1 MAKLN
6 EEQVSKQA
14 KKFFEKGVIAM
25 ERNNLD
31 YAISMFIASID
42 AEPQFFRAR
51 QLLHAASVKMFTESG
66 KGVFAHIV
74 TTISALP
81 QLLQG
86 QIAMSSKKYS
96 KAMSIAERVLQKD
109 PFNLP
114 FLTLLCKASEKADM
128 PEVAIDALKAA
139 TKYYS
144 DNTNLLTWLGDLY
157 SSTDDLEEA
166 KNCYETVVNLKPNDA
181 KALKTLKDAMAR
193 GSMERGG
200 WAAAQEGDSFR
211 HAIKKGDAQEGE
223 EETGSDDV
231 TLLIQDALDKLHD
244 NPKDMNMRRKL
255 ISLYQQANRFDDA
268 IKTLKETQQMT
279 SAPDP
284 TLEKTL
290 TEIYT
295 LKFDYEIEE
304 LEKKNEQQ
312 AANNKKEE
320 KKQFLLQNISDRVK
334 RYPNDLPLRY
344 DYGVLLLET
353 GEINEAI
360 KQLQV
365 AERNPQRKLDALYYL
380 GLCFKKKGQFDLA
393 KQQLETAAQELTEMN
408 ELKKNIFYELGAIY
422 EQQGQLDE
430 AIKYYKQIYQVDIG
444 YKDIADKIETAY
456 KKQNKSGE

>member
-1 MAKLN
+1 
-6 EEQVSKQA
+6 
-14 KKFFEKGVIAM
+14 
-25 ERNNLD
+25 
-31 YAISMFIASID
+31 
-42 AEPQFFRAR
+42 
-51 QLLHAASVKMFTESG
+51 
-66 KGVFAHIV
+66 
-74 TTISALP
+74 
-81 QLLQG
+81 
-86 QIAMSSKKYS
+86 
-96 KAMSIAERVLQKD
+96 
-109 PFNLP
+109 
-114 FLTLLCKASEKADM
+114 
-128 PEVAIDALKAA
+128 
-139 TKYYS
+139 
-144 DNTNLLTWLGDLY
+144 
-157 SSTDDLEEA
+157 
-166 KNCYETVVNLKPNDA
+166 
-181 KALKTLKDAMAR
+181 
-193 GSMERGG
+193 
-200 WAAAQEGDSFR
+200 
-211 HAIKKGDAQEGE
+211 
-223 EETGSDDV
+223 
-231 TLLIQDALDKLHD
+231 
-244 NPKDMNMRRKL
+244 MRRKL